1 MAESSGRSVN
11 RSASNGKFVSKA
23 TVARSPG
30 KTVTQHVGGSK
41 TGQTVTR
48 SASSGQF
55 VTKAA
60 AKRNPGGTVTEK
72 H

>member
-1 MAESSGRSVN
+1 MSRSGDFHM
-11 RSASNGKFVSKA
+11 SAIK
-23 TVARSPG
+23 
-30 KTVTQHVGGSK
+30 
-41 TGQTVTR
+41 TVTR
-48 SASSGQF
+48 SASSGKF

>member
-1 MAESSGRSVN
+1 MAKPVGRSVN
-11 RSASNGKFVSKA
+11 RSASSGKFVSTT

-30 KTVTQHVGGSK
+30 KTVTQHVGGGK

-48 SASSGQF
+48 SASSGKF

-72 H
+72 R

>member
-1 MAESSGRSVN
+1 MAKSSGRSVN
-11 RSASNGKFVSKA
+11 RSASNGKFVTKP

-30 KTVTQHVGGSK
+30 KTVTQHVGGKK
-41 TGQTVTR
+41 TGQTVNR
-48 SASSGQF
+48 SAGTGRF
-55 VTKAA
+55 VTEAA

>member
-1 MAESSGRSVN
+1 MAKSVGRSVN
-11 RSASNGKFVSKA
+11 RSTSTGKFVSKA

-30 KTVTQHVGGSK
+30 KTETQHVGGSK

-48 SASSGQF
+48 SAGTGKF
-55 VTKAA
+55 VTKAT
-60 AKRNPGGTVTEK
+60 AKRNPSGTVTEK